1 MLYRTL
7 ADAVLITHALFVAF
21 VIVGLLVIL
30 VGGWRNWA
38 WVRNRWF
45 RLAHFAA
52 IGLVVA
58 QAWLG
63 VHCPLTVLEN
73 ALRRRASEQTY
84 PRGFVAYWV
93 GSILF
98 YDAPAWVFILA
109 YTAFGLLVLAAL
121 WLVPVRWRK
130 KRTSS

>member
-7 ADAVLITHALFVAF
+7 ADVVLVTHALFVAF
-21 VIVGLLVIL
+21 VIVGLLL
-30 VGGWRNWA
+30 VLLGGWRGWA

-73 ALRRRASEQTY
+73 HLRRLASEDTY
-84 PRGFVAYWV
+84 PSGFVAYWV
-93 GSILF
+93 GGILF
-98 YDAPAWVFILA
+98 YDAPPWVFIFA
-109 YTAFGLLVLAAL
+109 YTVFGLLVLTAL

-130 KRTSS
+130 RPQPG